1 MINKEFSHLAGVGVL
16 SVGLTVSGCSTTNV
30 GGLGNIPL
38 ISKGT
43 IVHDRFG
50 DDCFSEFN
58 ERSKRLYVSITCS
71 AQEMQQAQSKHDE
84 TSTSVIREKEG
95 NPWLARQRNVPV
107 IPTPVEA
114 ESSGALSSSPNTE
127 QEHSHS
133 AGGVTEATP
142 TESPASDPLLEGLSG
157 GRQHSH
163 RHEHECITQDSNTGN
178 YIITKL
184 EHDHS
189 HGVSS
194 EDDNKQH
201 AYPHLHAEYCQP
213 PKPIDSFDV
222 KPNQGGVVKHGL
234 NFN

>member
-1 MINKEFSHLAGVGVL
+1 MTL
-16 SVGLTVSGCSTTNV
+16 SCSNAQRTTAKKSFAQALTKCSG
-30 GGLGNIPL
+30 GNIFVNPERIL
-38 ISKGT
+38 ETPHWGKETKNFDPEIISQEVGKVYMPKGC
-43 IVHDRFG
+43 VD
-50 DDCFSEFN
+50 
-58 ERSKRLYVSITCS
+58 YS
-71 AQEMQQAQSKHDE
+71 AQAQE
-84 TSTSVIREKEG
+84 SVR
-95 NPWLARQRNVPV
+95 V
-107 IPTPVEA
+107 
-114 ESSGALSSSPNTE
+114 SPPE
-127 QEHSHS
+127 PS
-133 AGGVTEATP
+133 EATP
-142 TESPASDPLLEGLSG
+142 TESSVSDPLLEGLSG

-213 PKPIDSFDV
+213 KPIDSFDV
-222 KPNQGGVVKHGL
+222 KPNQGGVVRHGL